1 VIEEFARDMQT
12 RSEQASG
19 LHAGTLGKARGHAL
33 RLSCVL
39 ARLRRCATKAAEPTV
54 ISAEAATAAAALV
67 DRGFLPMAERA
78 FGVRLSPHQRGGQW
92 LTLQICSGLPRD
104 AAHRMNV
111 SERMVY
117 SRPYSGAA
125 LVGPLGADC
134 DGPVAG

>member
-1 VIEEFARDMQT
+1 MQT

-19 LHAGTLGKARGHAL
+19 LHPGTLGKARGHAL

-78 FGVRLSPHQRGGQW
+78 FGVRLSPHQRVAMADTANLQR
-92 LTLQICSGLPRD
+92 LTARRGAPDERQRAHGL
-104 AAHRMNV
+104 
-111 SERMVY
+111 
-117 SRPYSGAA
+117 
-125 LVGPLGADC
+125 
-134 DGPVAG
+134 

>member
-1 VIEEFARDMQT
+1 MQT

-78 FGVRLSPHQRGGQW
+78 FGVRLSPHQRGGAMADTANLQR
-92 LTLQICSGLPRD
+92 LTARRGAPDERQRAHGL
-104 AAHRMNV
+104 
-111 SERMVY
+111 
-117 SRPYSGAA
+117 
-125 LVGPLGADC
+125 
-134 DGPVAG
+134 